1 VRIAHAATSLAVF
14 GSILLALSC
23 SSEDGGVAATTK
35 KDSGVDARRPY
46 PSFQDDVLPIVQK
59 SCALTACHSSKQS
72 NLGIF
77 LTYDGA
83 QVYAE
88 LQKTSPT
95 ATGQKFVV
103 PGDPTKSYV
112 MTKLDGKQATLAS
125 SCTAIPNCGT
135 EMPPGEPAGTL
146 LPTEQRETFRKWIA
160 EGAKDN

>member
-1 VRIAHAATSLAVF
+1 MRIAQAAASLAVF

-23 SSEDGGVAATTK
+23 SSEDGGGATTTK

-46 PSFQDDVLPIVQK
+46 PSYQDDVLPIVQK

-72 NLGIF
+72 NLGIY

-103 PGDPTKSYV
+103 AGDPTKSYL
-112 MTKLDGKQATLAS
+112 MMKLDGKQASLAA
-125 SCTAIPNCGT
+125 SCTAIPSCGT

-146 LPTEQRETFRKWIA
+146 LPADQRDTIRKWIS